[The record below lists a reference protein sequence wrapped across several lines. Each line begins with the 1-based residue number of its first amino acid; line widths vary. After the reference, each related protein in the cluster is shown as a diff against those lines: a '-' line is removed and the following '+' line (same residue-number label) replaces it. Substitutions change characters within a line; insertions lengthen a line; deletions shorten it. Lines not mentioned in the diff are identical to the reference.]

1 MSTSEAESGAHSQP
15 AIHFQH
21 ALCHFQTFLQREIEK
36 EGIFVQTQMNQFS
49 SLVVYRRSTFMERT
63 EPPC

>member
-21 ALCHFQTFLQREIEK
+21 AFCSFQTLLQREIEK
-36 EGIFVQTQMNQFS
+36 EGIYFYYILIT
-49 SLVVYRRSTFMERT
+49 
-63 EPPC
+63 